1 MGAVSKV
8 AKNLTGEN
16 EKRKAEEAARRK
28 AEAEKIKRQ
37 NQLNEQMRTA
47 GESQAASRRARRG
60 GLLETASVVGGE
72 QTLGS
77 GANLG

>member
-1 MGAVSKV
+1 MGAVTKV
-8 AKNLTGEN
+8 VKKATGE
-16 EKRKAEEAARRK
+16 EAKRRAEEMARK

>member
-1 MGAVSKV
+1 MGGTVRK
-8 AKNLTGEN
+8 LTGED
-16 EKRKAEEAARRK
+16 EKRKAEEAARR
-28 AEAEKIKRQ
+28 AEAERIKMANER
-37 NQLNEQMRTA
+37 NEQMREA
-47 GESQAASRRARRG
+47 GESQASSRRARRRG

>member
-1 MGAVSKV
+1 MGGTVRKI
-8 AKNLTGEN
+8 TGED
-16 EKRKAEEAARRK
+16 EKRKAEEAARR
-28 AEAEKIKRQ
+28 AEAERVKMANER
-37 NQLNEQMRTA
+37 NEQMREA
-47 GESQAASRRARRG
+47 GESQASSRRARRRG